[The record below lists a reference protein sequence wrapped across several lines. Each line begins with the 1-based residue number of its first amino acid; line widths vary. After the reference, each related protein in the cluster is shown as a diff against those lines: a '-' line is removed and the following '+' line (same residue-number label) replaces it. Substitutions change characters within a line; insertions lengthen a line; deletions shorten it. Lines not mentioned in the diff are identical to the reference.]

1 MAEPTSTSALRA
13 RLIASATL
21 CALALIVYAP
31 LLLPDRAPYSPVSDI
46 LAEHLALKQ
55 VGYESW
61 SKHHTWPLW
70 REDQFAGAPALTNPQ
85 ALFLHPLHI
94 AFWFVSPLAALGPTL
109 VLQFLTAALGCY
121 VLARSLGASRFG
133 AVFSGAAG
141 LVSYKSILAAHAG
154 WLAPLA
160 TLAVLPLWIAGL
172 VRLCERS
179 SSARAWQLCAIS
191 AVACGGGSP
200 QLLYYAGL
208 LCVPFLIASR
218 RLPLC
223 AACVAL
229 GAACHS
235 YLWLTVLGDWPLL
248 TRGQAGDY
256 AYFLSGHGL
265 DWADLGSLL
274 SPQLSA
280 ASQEAWERSA
290 YFGALPLALALWAG
304 LSAPAR
310 SRQTYAAAA
319 LLISAAL
326 SLDSPVLRVLHAYF
340 PLYASFRL
348 PGRMLFVTSCLG
360 IALAGCGF
368 DRALAQLRARLPR
381 AAAAIAA
388 ALVLMVIIEGMSHVQ
403 TYLSTAPASALLPD
417 ASHPAR
423 ALERAPLAIA
433 GRGALNYGWS
443 KALERQL
450 INGYDPYQYAH
461 YRRYMALLQRGALNT
476 TADNWIDVSSLAR
489 PDLLDELGVRH
500 VLASQAIPLPQ
511 LRLRSSASAVRN
523 FVFYEGMTQQP
534 LYVHE
539 NTTAR
544 PFARFASAAIG
555 VSSAREVEQRM
566 LAEPLHG
573 QAYLPE
579 PVDSYTP
586 DAHASVRIEH
596 HAPGA
601 LLLSTESRMRQLL
614 VISQSYHPGW
624 RVRVDGRASQALQ
637 VNMALLGT
645 WVESGQHT
653 VELRFEPPYFK
664 LGVTASGVALALLL
678 SWLIW
683 LVAARR
689 VASGLFHR

>member
-1 MAEPTSTSALRA
+1 LPEPTSTSALRA
-13 RLIASATL
+13 RLIAGATL
-21 CALALIVYAP
+21 CALALVVYAP
-31 LLLPDRAPYSPVSDI
+31 LLLPDRAPYSAYSDI

-61 SKHHTWPLW
+61 SKHHSWPLW
-70 REDQFAGAPALTNPQ
+70 REDQLAGAPALTNPQ
-85 ALFLHPLHI
+85 ALYLHPLHA

-109 VLQFLTAALGCY
+109 VLQFLVAAFGCY
-121 VLARSLGASRFG
+121 LLARSLGASRFG
-133 AVFSGAAG
+133 AVFSGAAS

-172 VRLCERS
+172 VRLCERA
-179 SSARAWQLCAIS
+179 SSARAWQLAAIS

-208 LCVPFLIASR
+208 LCLPFLFWTR

-223 AACVAL
+223 GACVAL

-256 AYFLSGHGL
+256 VYFLSGNGL
-265 DWADLGSLL
+265 GLADFGSLV

-280 ASQEAWERSA
+280 ADQEPWERSA
-290 YFGALPLALALWAG
+290 YFGVLPLALALWAA
-304 LSAPAR
+304 LCAPAR

-319 LLISAAL
+319 LAISAAV

-381 AAAAIAA
+381 AAAGVAA
-388 ALVLMVIIEGMSHVQ
+388 ALVLAVIIEGMSYVQ
-403 TYLSTAPASALLPD
+403 TYLPTTQASALLPD

-423 ALERAPLAIA
+423 SLDPAPAAIA
-433 GRGALNYGWS
+433 GRDTLNYGWS
-443 KALERQL
+443 TALGLRL

-461 YRRYMALLQRGALNT
+461 YRRYMTLLQRGAVS
-476 TADNWIDVSSLAR
+476 AEPDNWIDVASLAR

-511 LRLRSSASAVRN
+511 LRMRTVAPAVRN
-523 FVFYEGMTQQP
+523 FVFYTGMTEQP

-544 PFARFASAAIG
+544 AFVRFASAAVG
-555 VSSAREVEQRM
+555 VSSSQEVEQRM

-573 QAYLPE
+573 QAFVPE
-579 PVDSYTP
+579 LFPPFTP
-586 DAHASVRIEH
+586 DAQASVQIARH
-596 HAPGA
+596 TPGA
-601 LLLSTESRMRQLL
+601 LRLSTQSRTRQLL
-614 VISQSYHPGW
+614 VIAQSYHPGW
-624 RVRVDGRASQALQ
+624 RVRIDGHAGRALQ
-637 VNMALLGT
+637 VNMTLLGT
-645 WVESGQHT
+645 WVESGQHY
-653 VELRFEPPYFK
+653 VELRFEPPYFGI
-664 LGVTASGVALALLL
+664 GVIASIIALALLL
-678 SWLIW
+678 GWSL
-683 LVAARR
+683 LLGATLLRR
-689 VASGLFHR
+689 